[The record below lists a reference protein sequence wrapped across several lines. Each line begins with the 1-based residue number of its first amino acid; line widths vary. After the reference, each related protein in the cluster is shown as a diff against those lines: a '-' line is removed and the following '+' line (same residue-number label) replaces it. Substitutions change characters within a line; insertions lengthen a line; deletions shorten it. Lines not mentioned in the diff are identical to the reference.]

1 MNLTSMKQWKINCIL
16 SGPDIND
23 SLQHKL
29 LLIRIFIFI
38 ANPFKHML
46 RNKEKKK
53 LCVNC
58 VFLRK
63 DVEQAMNVCN
73 LMKMLSLM
81 V

>member
-16 SGPDIND
+16 SDPDIND

-53 LCVNC
+53 ALCKLCFV
-58 VFLRK
+58 RK
-63 DVEQAMNVCN
+63 DVEQGMNVCN